1 WVGEGKPTCNLA
13 QVDQL
18 KDHFRSCVRKYV
30 LVDHMIVGSA
40 ASITFVARFGCA
52 VFENSYVLHHLD
64 VPIAKLLQRL
74 EAVQGSREIQEKL
87 LALTPEN
94 PDALVG
100 HEIAQLGI
108 TLAIVAEH
116 SFFLKK
122 EKPDISF
129 KDSIETALDVYLG
142 SSKSSIIMSTV
153 AALDFSC
160 LGLRKSPIRSLFN
173 TTPAGVLEEAAI
185 ARVALHE
192 TLVKIV
198 LDNRITTT
206 GHEEL
211 LL

>member
-1 WVGEGKPTCNLA
+1 MTL
-13 QVDQL
+13 D
-18 KDHFRSCVRKYV
+18 S
-30 LVDHMIVGSA
+30 
-40 ASITFVARFGCA
+40 
-52 VFENSYVLHHLD
+52 HLRNYKSPD
-64 VPIAKLLQRL
+64 VQ
-74 EAVQGSREIQEKL
+74 
-87 LALTPEN
+87 TPGN
-94 PDALVG
+94 PDALIA

-122 EKPDISF
+122 EKPEMSF

-142 SSKSSIIMSTV
+142 SSKSPIIMSTV

-198 LDNRITTT
+198 LDNRITRSPIA
-206 GHEEL
+206 GLAYLPFINHHRQL
-211 LL
+211 LEAQTSSISAESTIDDLIKPRIVPPALGFSDDRSLLFW